1 MQMRLALALEHSC
14 SGCHSGVGGEGREKG
29 NRPGSGLQMLVAPPW
44 RRGQGNMVQVADP
57 EEISTK
63 AKQRAVRW
71 GWGRLVALP
80 RRK

>member
-1 MQMRLALALEHSC
+1 MAVTLGLGER
-14 SGCHSGVGGEGREKG
+14 VGRREIDQVQVC
-29 NRPGSGLQMLVAPPW
+29 LQMLVAPPW
-44 RRGQGNMVQVADP
+44 RRGQGNNVQVADP